1 MSLLAGAFLA
11 GLAVLAVPLWLH
23 RMSQR
28 EPAERDV
35 NSLMLMRETD
45 EPVRTRRSLAHKV
58 LLALRLAALA
68 AVTLAFAEPVLEMA
82 SPGNPETRDRARLVV
97 VDGSLSMRRD
107 DAWRRATRVV
117 GDLVDESDAAYVVFG
132 SDRLTL
138 IGDIQTAEPGF
149 TRFDFAGLPARLDG
163 LIASLPAR
171 ERDWEVHIVSDFQAS
186 AVPARFNVL
195 VEGMKWPCVL
205 HRVSGQTDNWTI
217 ESATARDGQV
227 EAVVAGH
234 GVTENIDVV
243 LRRDGSEIGR
253 KTVAAVTGTPSV
265 ARFDVPQPGREAM
278 LFELDLDV
286 SDAIV
291 DDNVFRLVQP
301 AEDATT
307 VAILPGG
314 SDEGDTIALTFLG
327 AALKANGIA
336 EPVRVDTAGDWPQ
349 TLDAAIAVDP
359 GEISTPLRRRL
370 ERHLGE
376 GGGTLLIAGPRLQ
389 RAGVLPLDGDTL
401 TRSIAGGVRSVVAVD
416 AEHPL
421 AQTSYGAV
429 EVERFL
435 SLPARPG
442 ETILAL
448 AQAESA
454 GHRAEADA
462 PFVIEKRIGK
472 GRLLVLL
479 TALDREWSSF
489 VLRPAFVGFVRNAVD
504 YLAQNL
510 PLAATAG
517 QPISVP
523 ASSAQ
528 IFDVDDQRVLAL
540 GNTSTRPVARIPRP
554 GFYTVRTPGREA
566 SMAVN
571 VDSRE
576 SDLRSVPN
584 ELLERWQAA
593 TESASG
599 GATQVQ
605 GGPDREPAEILW
617 HPLAPWLL
625 VLAAVLLLVESLAA
639 NVGRLAPAD
648 VTAWRSAEGDAD
660 RLATSQRLGT
670 MLRGL
675 ANWRKRRI
683 A

>member
-35 NSLMLMRETD
+35 SSLMLMRETD

-68 AVTLAFAEPVLEMA
+68 ALILAFAEPVLEMA
-82 SPGNPETRDRARLVV
+82 SSGGAETRDRARLVV
-97 VDGSLSMRRD
+97 VDGSLSMRHD
-107 DAWRRATRVV
+107 DAWRQAVQVV
-117 GDLVDESDAAYVVFG
+117 EDLVDESDAAHIALG
-132 SDRLTL
+132 SERLTL
-138 IGDIQTAEPGF
+138 VGDIQTAEPGF

-163 LIASLPAR
+163 VIASLPAR
-171 ERDWEVHIVSDFQAS
+171 ERDWEVHIVSDFQKS
-186 AVPARFNVL
+186 AVPARFNAL
-195 VEGMKWPCVL
+195 VEGMKWPYVL
-205 HRVSGQTDNWTI
+205 HRVGGRADNWTI
-217 ESATARDGQV
+217 ESATVQDGQL

-234 GVTENIDVV
+234 GGNRNVDVV

-253 KTVAAVTGTPSV
+253 TTVAAVPGTPTV
-265 ARFDVPQPGREAM
+265 ARFEVAKPGRQTV
-278 LFELDLDV
+278 LFEVGLDV
-286 SDAIV
+286 RDAIV
-291 DDNVFRLVQP
+291 DDNVFRVVQP
-301 AEDATT
+301 AENATT

-314 SDEGDTIALTFLG
+314 SGEGDSIALTFLV

-336 EPVRVDTAGDWPQ
+336 EPVQVDAAGDWPRSV
-349 TLDAAIAVDP
+349 DAAIVVDP
-359 GEISTPLRRRL
+359 GEIATPLRRRL

-376 GGGTLLIAGPRLQ
+376 GGGTLLIAGPRLHGL
-389 RAGVLPLDGDTL
+389 GVLPFVGDTL
-401 TRSIAGGVRSVVAVD
+401 TRSIAGGVRRVVAVD

-421 AQTSYGAV
+421 ARTSFSAV
-429 EVERFL
+429 EVERSL
-435 SLPARPG
+435 SLSARPG

-448 AQAESA
+448 AAAESA
-454 GHRAEADA
+454 GHRSAMDA
-462 PFVIEKRIGK
+462 PLVVEKRIGK

-479 TALDREWSSF
+479 TALDRDWGSL
-489 VLRPAFVGFVRNAVD
+489 VLRPAFVSFVRNTVD

-517 QPISVP
+517 QPIAVP

-528 IFDVDDQRVLAL
+528 VFDADDQRVLAL
-540 GNTSTRPVARIPRP
+540 GNTSARPIARIPRP

-571 VDSRE
+571 VDPRE
-576 SDLRSVPN
+576 SDLTSVPS

-593 TESASG
+593 TATAPSG
-599 GATQVQ
+599 VTQVQ
-605 GGPDREPAEILW
+605 GFDGEETEPVW

-625 VLAAVLLLVESLAA
+625 ILAAVLLLVESLAA
-639 NVGRLAPAD
+639 NIGRLTPGD
-648 VTAWRSAEGDAD
+648 STVWRSPNDAD
-660 RLATSQRLGT
+660 RPATGLGS
-670 MLRGL
+670 MLRGF
-675 ANWRKRRI
+675 ANWRRRQI